1 MSILYLIVVW
11 VADSLPPLHRDV
23 HDEEDAG
30 REGEVTAALKEG
42 EDEGEE
48 AVIQTKV
55 KRQDQKIG
63 NQEKNICDAE
73 ARKQLVEQ
81 ICH

>member
-1 MSILYLIVVW
+1 MYLIVVW

-55 KRQDQKIG
+55 KRQDQ
-63 NQEKNICDAE
+63 
-73 ARKQLVEQ
+73 
-81 ICH
+81 